1 MKRSV
6 KYLVLAILFSVLMLS
21 LNGCNSNEEPTASF
35 SANPTTGGAPLQVT
49 FDASNSEDQDGII
62 DSFDWEFGDGTST
75 GGRVVEHSFSS
86 PGEYTVELTV
96 TDNDGAT
103 DSTTQTVTVEESG
116 PSAALEAEPRE
127 GEAPLTVSFDLSKSE
142 DPDGV
147 IEEYSLKF
155 GDGQSTSGTDI
166 LDVVEHEY
174 ASAGEYSPTL
184 ELTDDD
190 GLSSSTS
197 ITITVNEPPP
207 ENELPSASITLDS
220 DTGTAPV
227 TLEFSA
233 EDSSDPDG
241 NIESYVWEFGDGTTS
256 RGSEVS
262 HRYDQAGSY
271 TVKLTVTD
279 NRDGKATAERTVE
292 INPAT
297 YYVGESASNDAVRIT
312 LQDASF
318 AETINDWEAGAG
330 RQFVILEINVRA
342 LEGEQYP
349 SKSLNFTLE
358 ESDGREQTVSL
369 ATSALDEYFKS
380 NILEEGQSSRGK
392 IAFEA
397 RKASD
402 YYLLIYDAPG
412 QGPIQ
417 FEISNESQT

>member
-6 KYLVLAILFSVLMLS
+6 KYLVLAILFSVLMIS
-21 LNGCNSNEEPTASF
+21 LNGCNSNKEPTASF

-49 FDASNSEDQDGII
+49 FDASNSEDQDGIV
-62 DSFDWEFGDGTST
+62 DSFDWDFGDGTST

-103 DSTTQTVTVEESG
+103 ASTTQTVTVEESG

-127 GEAPLTVSFDLSKSE
+127 GEAPLKVSFDLSGSE

-147 IEEYSLKF
+147 IEEYNLEF
-155 GDGQSTSGTDI
+155 GDDQSTSGSDI
-166 LDVVEHEY
+166 LDVIEHEY
-174 ASAGEYSPTL
+174 KTSGEYTATL
-184 ELTDDD
+184 QITDDN
-190 GLSSSTS
+190 GLSGSTS
-197 ITITVNEPPP
+197 TTVTVNKPPP

-241 NIESYVWEFGDGTTS
+241 NIESYLWEFGDGTTS
-256 RGSEVS
+256 RGSQVS
-262 HRYDQAGSY
+262 HSYEQAGTY

-292 INPAT
+292 IKPAT
-297 YYVGESASNDAVRIT
+297 YYLGESASNGSVRIT
-312 LQDASF
+312 LQDTSF
-318 AETINDWEAGAG
+318 TETISDWNAGAG
-330 RQFVILEINVRA
+330 KQFVIVEITVRA
-342 LEGEQYP
+342 LENDQYP
-349 SKSLNFTLE
+349 SKSLNFVLE
-358 ESDGREQTVSL
+358 ESDGRSQTVSL
-369 ATSALDEYFKS
+369 ATSALDEYFRS
-380 NILEEGQSSRGK
+380 NVLEKGQISRGK

-397 RKASD
+397 RKSSD
-402 YYLLIYDAPG
+402 YYRLIYNAPD

-417 FEISNESQT
+417 FEISNES